1 LTSTSGCGTAAAAHD
16 EHGSASRVIRRARR
30 TPFAVISTLDL
41 HRTAVILIQHYGV
54 EDALLIAVKR
64 CDALL

>member
-1 LTSTSGCGTAAAAHD
+1 
-16 EHGSASRVIRRARR
+16 
-30 TPFAVISTLDL
+30 VISTLDL